1 MKMFRMTSLT
11 VALLLLSCL
20 PASTQAQIE
29 TWQRVFTG
37 NEFTVDISPTSL
49 SFEPHIFRAQ
59 FRTVF
64 ARPETISTNSPT
76 KYKTRLETIEFKTDK
91 HYRYFETS
99 LLDSAGRIVQS
110 YPPNSSQDWKVFK
123 DGGMTARLFDAARA
137 LPPLGRWTVI
147 GYRYVDGKPN
157 EATEPRELAELNGTP
172 VTLDL
177 DAAAVGTERCSSPG
191 YQSHSLTD
199 TKFFLKQGISLDS
212 LGVNET
218 RTAAI
223 VLECGTRQWTP
234 PRSLILPLPSGN
246 MLLLWKGV
254 FLELKKRRN

>member
-1 MKMFRMTSLT
+1 MLRMTSLT

-20 PASTQAQIE
+20 PTSTQAQIE

-37 NEFTVDISPTSL
+37 DEFTVDVNPTSL
-49 SFEPHIFRAQ
+49 TLEPHVIRAR

-64 ARPETISTNSPT
+64 SKPETISSNSPT

-91 HYRYFETS
+91 HYRYLETS
-99 LLDSAGRIVQS
+99 LLDSAGKIVQS
-110 YPPNSSQDWKVFK
+110 YPPNSSQDWKVLK
-123 DGGMTARLFDAARA
+123 AGGVTARLFDAARA

-147 GYRYVDGKPN
+147 GYRYADGKPN
-157 EATEPRELAELNGTP
+157 EAAEPREVAKLNRTS

-177 DAAAVGTERCSSPG
+177 DATTVGTERCSSPG

-199 TKFFLKQGISLDS
+199 KEFFLKQGISLDS
-212 LGVNET
+212 LGVNAT
-218 RTAAI
+218 QAAAI
-223 VLECGTRQWTP
+223 ILECGTREWAP

-246 MLLLWKGV
+246 MLILWKGI
-254 FLELKKRRN
+254 FLELKKRRY